1 MRCNIRELRKK
12 NNLTQRQIAALMDTD
27 ASTVSRWENL
37 KQFPEFKTL
46 FKLAKVLN
54 CKVDDLYSNIV

>member
-1 MRCNIRELRKK
+1 MICHIKTLRKQA
-12 NNLTQRQIAALMDTD
+12 NLTQRQLAVLMETD

-37 KQFPEFKTL
+37 KQYPEFVTL
-46 FKLAKVLN
+46 FKLAKLLN